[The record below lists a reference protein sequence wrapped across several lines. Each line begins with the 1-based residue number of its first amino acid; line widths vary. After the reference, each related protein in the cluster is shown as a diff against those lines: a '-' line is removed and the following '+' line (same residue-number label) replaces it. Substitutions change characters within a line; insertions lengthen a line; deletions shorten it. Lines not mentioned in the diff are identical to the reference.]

1 MRLELIRH
9 KDNGVQTI
17 GTLSIWDEDLILF
30 TCKTLELP
38 YKDNAKNISCI
49 PEGKYPV
56 KHRESKKYGKHL
68 HIQKV
73 PNRTYILMH
82 SANFFHQLEGCIAVG
97 KEFMHIDD
105 DQQIDINASKLT
117 LKRIVSLLET
127 DEEHKIVIKDKIMMD
142 KKQLFS
148 SIKKGA
154 KEGLLSFSL
163 NIGKNKADGGE
174 NPKGKL
180 NKPRLIAMVISQ
192 VAKYFLAYKG
202 VEFIAPE
209 EVDVIVNGILGLF

>member
-1 MRLELIRH
+1 MKLELIRH
-9 KDNGVQTI
+9 KDNGVQTV
-17 GTLSIWDEDLILF
+17 GTLSIWDGDVIIF
-30 TCKTLELP
+30 SCKTLELP
-38 YKDNAKNISCI
+38 YKDNEKNISCI
-49 PEGKYPV
+49 PAGKYPI

-73 PNRTYILMH
+73 TGRTYILMH

-105 DQQIDINASKLT
+105 DQQIDISASKLT
-117 LKRIVSLLET
+117 LKRIVSLLDV
-127 DEEHKIVIKDKIMMD
+127 DEDHKIVIKNKIKMD
-142 KKQLFS
+142 KKQLFA

-163 NIGKNKADGGE
+163 NIGKNKADDAE

-180 NKPRLIAMVISQ
+180 NKPRLLATIISQ

-202 VEFIAPE
+202 IEFIAPE

>member
-1 MRLELIRH
+1 MKLELIRH
-9 KDNGVQTI
+9 KDNGVQTV
-17 GTLSIWDEDLILF
+17 GTLSIWDGDVIIF
-30 TCKTLELP
+30 SCKTLELP
-38 YKDNAKNISCI
+38 YKDNQKNISCI
-49 PEGKYPV
+49 PAGKYPI

-73 PNRTYILMH
+73 TGRTYILMH

-105 DQQIDINASKLT
+105 DQQIDISASKLT
-117 LKRIVSLLET
+117 LKRIVSLLDA
-127 DEEHKIVIKDKIMMD
+127 DEEHKIVIKNKIKMD
-142 KKQLFS
+142 KKQLFA

-163 NIGKNKADGGE
+163 NIGKNKADDAE

-180 NKPRLIAMVISQ
+180 NKPRLIAMVVSQ

-202 VEFIAPE
+202 IEFIAPE
-209 EVDVIVNGILGLF
+209 EVDVIVNSILGLF